1 MMKKWLT
8 WALVFL
14 VAFLPVFEHTSITA
28 RADVTIEDNTAT
40 SAPLPTRAEGTEITD
55 NSAICAMANVLTW
68 EMLQTYLYA
77 ITGQQAYD
85 IYANNE
91 ENSQALYSDFADF
104 CQETS
109 YGAQVSFQLNK
120 NSAIVAY
127 TTLSQ
132 AINYYKTAE
141 DSKINEI
148 KQEFWLAWQTI
159 MNGGIEPQPSVT
171 PSLQQYLD
179 KNKDDIEMIGNS
191 ALTYYIGQYITKLVN
206 GERGEVSETF
216 QNALGIPDYYFD
228 GEYVLD
234 SEGRIYIK
242 SSEKSFC
249 YLSSGT
255 FGWQYSSFAQDF
267 IYDTTKYY
275 GIGYDNL
282 QNARIALYLDKD
294 LAVYNSTSYGD
305 YYLGRL
311 VVSGLENVGNH
322 ESNDILKLK
331 HYFTTSTNEMTIK
344 DNHIYI
350 NANKVQEIS
359 NVPVYDNES
368 DLNEFLQTGD
378 YSKCLNYFKAEVAKP
393 SDWLNYDF
401 SQLADK
407 LDQILA
413 ALTTLPTITTDD
425 LAGFAQ
431 GVGNAISVGSVP
443 ASEPATQQQ
452 QMQQILEENARNV
465 ATKSM
470 ADAVTNS
477 DTEEE
482 YTDDN
487 PRPTKTAEK
496 IEKDATTQNAK
507 MVVDLHEFFPFCVP
521 YDMVR
526 LIKVLNAEPQTPCYE
541 GAIKYDKLNINVPVK
556 IDLTQFDDVA
566 KVFRIC
572 ETALFILALILVTRD
587 LIRG

>member
-1 MMKKWLT
+1 MKKWLT

-228 GEYVLD
+228 GNYNMDEDGNLYFE
-234 SEGRIYIK
+234 SMGKGMMYIPGDGY
-242 SSEKSFC
+242 SF
-249 YLSSGT
+249 
-255 FGWQYSSFAQDF
+255 WDD
-267 IYDTTKYY
+267 IKYY
-275 GIGYDNL
+275 KWKTKNL
-282 QNARIALYLDKD
+282 VEENKRFALYVDTKSGVYHWNFDSGQPICYSIRFYFLDD
-294 LAVYNSTSYGD
+294 EEQISHFTYMNDTVYMDTDCENINGSIYSMGVQLTSETC
-305 YYLGRL
+305 L
-311 VVSGLENVGNH
+311 NIA
-322 ESNDILKLK
+322 DIPVFDDMYKL
-331 HYFTTSTNEMTIK
+331 
-344 DNHIYI
+344 
-350 NANKVQEIS
+350 NKF
-359 NVPVYDNES
+359 
-368 DLNEFLQTGD
+368 LNTGD
-378 YSKCLNYFKAEVAKP
+378 YSGCINYFEGEVTKP

-443 ASEPATQQQ
+443 ASEPAVQQQ

-470 ADAVTNS
+470 ADAATNS

-487 PRPTKTAEK
+487 PRPTKTAEEL
-496 IEKDATTQNAK
+496 EKDATTKNAK